1 MSNKLVLVTGGAGYI
16 GSHTVVQLLDHNYQ
30 VVILDNLS
38 NSKLEVIKRIEEISG
53 KSITFHEGDILDFKL
68 VGELLS
74 DYKFESAIHFAG
86 LKSVSESENNPS
98 LYYKNNVAGS
108 ILLIDLLLEHD
119 VNKFIFSSSA
129 TVYGDPGFAKCD
141 ETTPLNPIS
150 VYGKTKYLVEEFIR
164 DAAQKNNNFSFS
176 ILRYFNPVGA
186 HSSGL
191 IGEDPN
197 GIPNNLLPFISQV
210 AIGKRKELKIWGNDY
225 LTLDGTG
232 RRDYIHVEDLAAG
245 HIAALEYLNSGQRS
259 NTFNLGT
266 GNSHSV
272 LEVIKAF
279 EKVSDKKI
287 PYKFADRRPGDV
299 AENFA
304 NPSLANSLLR
314 WKTRFDLEKM
324 CEDAWNWQ
332 MKNPNGYTQD

>member
-1 MSNKLVLVTGGAGYI
+1 MLNKRVLVTGGAGYI
-16 GSHTVVQLLDHNYQ
+16 GSHTILQLLDHDYQ
-30 VVILDNLS
+30 VTILDNLS
-38 NSKLEVIKRIEEISG
+38 NSKYEVIKRLEEISS
-53 KSITFHEGDILDFKL
+53 KTVEFHEGDILDVKL
-68 VGELLS
+68 MEALLTQNQFDS
-74 DYKFESAIHFAG
+74 IIHFAG

-108 ILLIDLLLEHD
+108 ILLIDLMLAHNI
-119 VNKFIFSSSA
+119 NKFIFSSSA
-129 TVYGDPGFAKCD
+129 TVYGDPGYAKCD

-150 VYGKTKYLVEEFIR
+150 IYGKTKYLVEEFIR
-164 DAAQKNNNFSFS
+164 DVAQKNHNFNFS

-186 HSSGL
+186 HHSGL

-210 AIGKRKELKIWGNDY
+210 AIGKRSELKIWGNDY
-225 LTLDGTG
+225 STMDGTG

-245 HIAALEYLNSGQRS
+245 HIAALEYLNSGQQC

-279 EKVSDKKI
+279 EKVSNKKI
-287 PYKFADRRPGDV
+287 PYKFAGRRPGDV

-304 NPSLANSLLR
+304 DPSLAKELLK
-314 WKTRFDLEKM
+314 WETQFNLEKM

-332 MKNPNGYTQD
+332 TKNPNGYSK